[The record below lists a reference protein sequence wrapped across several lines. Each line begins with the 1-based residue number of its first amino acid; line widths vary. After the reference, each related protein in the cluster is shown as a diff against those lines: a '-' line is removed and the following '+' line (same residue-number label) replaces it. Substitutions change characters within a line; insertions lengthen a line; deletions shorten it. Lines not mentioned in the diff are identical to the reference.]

1 MVRELAIEGY
11 LVLVRVL
18 FTLCKMF
25 PLQNKVTFMVS
36 FEENNLF
43 IYREMKRQNVSL
55 PIVFLYKGKHKER
68 FDRQT
73 GRTSISLEVIN
84 PIAFIRSLYHL
95 ATSNKVI
102 IDNYFGLLA
111 AVKFKKSVE
120 CVQIWHAAGAIKTFG
135 HEDLSVQTR
144 TARANRRFQQVY
156 NQFHKIVV
164 GSDIMAG
171 RFLKAFHLSEKVILK
186 TGVPRT
192 DLFYN
197 EEAKLHAIQKLVKE
211 NPRLKEKK
219 VILYAPTYRDQQLDA
234 FKLELDVKK
243 MQEALSET
251 YILLLRLHPAVKSGL
266 SLEGMDPRFVF
277 DYTGRHEMNEL
288 LFVTDLLITDYSS
301 IPYEFSILGKPMV
314 FFAYDEATYLG
325 ERGLWEA
332 YKDMVPGPVV
342 RTTDEVVNVILEE
355 AYDKKQ
361 VQAFA
366 EAWNKYSKGKSS
378 ENLVTYLFENQ
389 ESRVGTR
396 NA

>member
-11 LVLVRVL
+11 LVLVRL
-18 FTLCKMF
+18 IFTLCKLF

-43 IYREMKRQNVSL
+43 IYRAMKRQNLTV
-55 PIVFLYKGKHKER
+55 PIVFLYKGKHKDR

-73 GRTSISLEVIN
+73 GRASIQLEVIN
-84 PIAFIRSLYHL
+84 PLAFIRSLYHL
-95 ATSNKVI
+95 ATSEKVV
-102 IDNYFGLLA
+102 IDNYYGLLA
-111 AVKFKKSVE
+111 AVSFKKSVE
-120 CVQIWHAAGAIKTFG
+120 CVQIWHAAGAMKTFG

-144 TARANRRFQQVY
+144 TPRAAHRFQQVY
-156 NQFHKIVV
+156 NHFHKIVV
-164 GSDIMAG
+164 GSDIMAD
-171 RFLKAFHLSEKVILK
+171 RFLKAFHLPEDVILK

-197 EEAKLHAIQKLVKE
+197 EEAKQQAISKLVKE
-211 NPRLKEKK
+211 NPLLKEKK

-234 FKLELDVKK
+234 FKLELDVRK
-243 MQEALSET
+243 MQEALSDA
-251 YILLLRLHPAVKSGL
+251 YILLLRLHPAIKGSL
-266 SLEGMDPRFVF
+266 SLEGLEPTFVF

-314 FFAYDEATYLG
+314 FFAYDEETYLG

-342 RTTDEVVNVILEE
+342 RTTEQVVNVILKE

-378 ENLVTYLFENQ
+378 ENLVTYLFQ
-389 ESRVGTR
+389 DQPTR
-396 NA
+396 AEKRQT

>member
-1 MVRELAIEGY
+1 
-11 LVLVRVL
+11 
-18 FTLCKMF
+18 
-25 PLQNKVTFMVS
+25 
-36 FEENNLF
+36 
-43 IYREMKRQNVSL
+43 
-55 PIVFLYKGKHKER
+55 
-68 FDRQT
+68 
-73 GRTSISLEVIN
+73 
-84 PIAFIRSLYHL
+84 
-95 ATSNKVI
+95 
-102 IDNYFGLLA
+102 
-111 AVKFKKSVE
+111 
-120 CVQIWHAAGAIKTFG
+120 
-135 HEDLSVQTR
+135 EDLSVQTR
-144 TARANRRFQQVY
+144 TVRANHRFQQVY
-156 NQFHKIVV
+156 NHFHKIVV
-164 GSDIMAG
+164 GSDIMAE
-171 RFLKAFHLSEKVILK
+171 RFLKAFHLPEKVILK

-197 EEAKLHAIQKLVKE
+197 EKAKRNAIQKLVKE
-211 NPRLKEKK
+211 NPLLKEKK

-243 MQEALSET
+243 MQAALSET

-266 SLEGMDPRFVF
+266 SLEGMDPQFVF

-355 AYDKKQ
+355 AYDQKQ

-378 ENLVTYLFENQ
+378 ENLVTYLFQNER
-389 ESRVGTR
+389 SRVGNR

>member
-73 GRTSISLEVIN
+73 GRTSIPLEVIN

-111 AVKFKKSVE
+111 AVEFKKSVE

-144 TARANRRFQQVY
+144 TVRANRRFQQVY
-156 NQFHKIVV
+156 NHFHKIVV
-164 GSDIMAG
+164 GSDIMAE
-171 RFLKAFHLSEKVILK
+171 RFLKAFHLPEKVILK

-197 EEAKLHAIQKLVKE
+197 EEAKLNAIQKLVKE
-211 NPRLKEKK
+211 NPLLKEKK

-243 MQEALSET
+243 MQAALSEN

-266 SLEGMDPRFVF
+266 SLEGMDPQFVF

-378 ENLVTYLFENQ
+378 ENLVTYLFQNQ
-389 ESRVGTR
+389 GSRVGNR